1 MFRKVL
7 FDVMFSFRLGG
18 TKKIKGTME
27 NLLRYYGLNTNAN
40 ANANATMIVDDNTVV
55 LGHATKLGMKVIQ
68 FRSCEGLEAV
78 RRLQCDITEKVFDPK
93 F

>member
-40 ANANATMIVDDNTVV
+40 ANATMIVDDNTVV
-55 LGHATKLGMKVIQ
+55 LGQATKLGMKGIQ